1 MRIVHILHSH
11 GYGGAES
18 HVLIQIEGQRQRGH
32 DVLFVGPLDS
42 WLGEQCQQRQIPAT
56 HLRMTGLFDLP
67 SHWRLRR
74 LVRSW
79 APDIVHGH
87 LVRASYYAG
96 WAAGS
101 GRSKPA
107 AISTAHT
114 TNALRHMERCR
125 HIIADSGAI
134 RQNLLT
140 AGYPEDQVS
149 VIFTGVPRAPAF
161 DREEIRAELGLTP
174 RDIVV
179 GHAGRFIRDK
189 GQDLLVQ
196 TMSMVQHPHVKLLL
210 IGDPQTEFG
219 RHVQSLPQD
228 RNRLTYLGYRSDV
241 PRLLRALDIYIQPS
255 RREGL
260 PLAISEAFDAEL
272 PLIATTVGGMPEIV
286 QHNRTGLLTPP
297 ECPEALATAIDS
309 LARDRDQARAL
320 ALSGK
325 RLFEERLN
333 DQVMV
338 DATLALYDR
347 VLGQLAH
354 ARGRTASS

>member
-32 DVLFVGPLDS
+32 EVLFVGPLDS
-42 WLGEQCQQRQIPAT
+42 WMGEQCQQRQIPAT

-79 APDIVHGH
+79 RPDVVHGH

-96 WAAGS
+96 WAARGH
-101 GRSKPA
+101 RKLT

-140 AGYPEDQVS
+140 AGYPEDRVS
-149 VIFTGVPRAPAF
+149 VIFTGVPRAPAY
-161 DREEIRAELGLTP
+161 DRESIRADLGLRP
-174 RDIVV
+174 DDIVV
-179 GHAGRFIRDK
+179 GHAGRFVRDK

-196 TMSMVQHPHVKLLL
+196 AMAKVQHPHVKLLL

-219 RHVQSLPQD
+219 RHVQGLPQD
-228 RNRLTYLGYRSDV
+228 RTRLTYLGYRSDV

-272 PLIATTVGGMPEIV
+272 PVIATTVGGMPEIV

-309 LARDRDQARAL
+309 LARDRDRARAL

-347 VLGQLAH
+347 VRNQPA
-354 ARGRTASS
+354 AV

>member
-18 HVLIQIEGQRQRGH
+18 HVLIQIQGQRARGH
-32 DVLFVGPLDS
+32 DVMFVGPLDS
-42 WLGEQCQQRQIPAT
+42 WLGEQCQKHGIPAV

-74 LVRSW
+74 FVKSW
-79 APDIVHGH
+79 QPDIVHGH

-96 WAAGS
+96 WA
-101 GRSKPA
+101 GRGRRKPLA
-107 AISTAHT
+107 VSTAHT

-140 AGYPEDQVS
+140 AGYPDDKVS

-161 DREEIRAELGLTP
+161 DRDSVRAELGLRPT
-174 RDIVV
+174 DIVV

-189 GQDLLVQ
+189 GQDILVQ
-196 TMSMVQHPHVKLLL
+196 AMAKVQHPHVRLLL
-210 IGDPQTEFG
+210 IGDPNTEFG
-219 RHVQSLPQD
+219 RSVKSLPQD
-228 RNRLTYLGYRSDV
+228 ADRITYLGYRSDV
-241 PRLLRALDIYIQPS
+241 PRLLRALDLYVQPS

-272 PLIATTVGGMPEIV
+272 PVIATSVGGMPEIV
-286 QHNRTGLLTPP
+286 LHNRTGLLIPQD
-297 ECPEALATAIDS
+297 CPAALTTAIDT
-309 LARDRDQARAL
+309 LARDRDLARTL
-320 ALSGK
+320 AINGK
-325 RLFEERLN
+325 RLYEERLN
-333 DQVMV
+333 DHVMV
-338 DATLALYDR
+338 DATLALYDQ
-347 VLGQLAH
+347 VLSQPGLA
-354 ARGRTASS
+354 